1 VERGGQSRRNG
12 IAERSMQTSAGMA
25 CPLQIWGGDLVVR
38 ICLRSLKLARRS
50 GVWYAPLDQRSDPEA
65 VASDLPCRARAGK
78 GWLEV
83 TTEGEA
89 G

>member
-1 VERGGQSRRNG
+1 
-12 IAERSMQTSAGMA
+12 
-25 CPLQIWGGDLVVR
+25 
-38 ICLRSLKLARRS
+38 
-50 GVWYAPLDQRSDPEA
+50 VWYAPLDQRSDPEA